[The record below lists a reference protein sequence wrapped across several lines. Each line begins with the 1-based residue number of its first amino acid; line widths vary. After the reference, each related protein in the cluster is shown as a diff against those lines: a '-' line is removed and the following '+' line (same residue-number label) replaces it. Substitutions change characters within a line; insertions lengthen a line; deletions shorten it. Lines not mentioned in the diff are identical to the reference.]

1 LAKNSNDNMAKKK
14 TNEDEIV
21 HDDSYGSDSD
31 EVSEKMLGVIP
42 RNIVDEMKDSY
53 LDYAMSVIASRAL
66 PDIRDGLKPVH
77 RRILYSM
84 HQNGLVPTASFKKS
98 ATVVGDVLGNYHPH
112 GDSSV
117 YEAMVKLVQDFTTR
131 YPLVKGQGNFGSID
145 GDGAAAYRYTEAKMD
160 KIALEM
166 LRDIEKDTVNFQP
179 NYDGKKKE
187 PTVLPTR
194 VPNLLL
200 NGTLGIAVGMATNIP
215 PHNLG
220 EVIDATMH
228 LIENDNATTEDL
240 LEYVKGPDFPTGGIA
255 YNRED
260 IKHAYATGRGGVV
273 TRGHA
278 EIVETKADQYQIVIT
293 SIPFRVNKATMQ
305 EAIAGLVQEK
315 KLEGIKAMRDEST
328 KDIRVVIELKN
339 GAQPQKILNYLF
351 KHTEL
356 EKTFHY
362 NMVALVDGVPQTLS
376 LREMLEEFI
385 KHRQVV
391 VRRRSEFEL
400 KKAKDREHILI
411 GLKKALDHIDE
422 VIKLIRASKDV
433 EAAKKGLMD
442 KFKFSELQA
451 IAILEMRLQR
461 LANLERQKIEDELK
475 EVQKLIAYLEDLLSS
490 ERKILKVVKGELEEV
505 KANFADKRRTQIVA
519 AKLGEM
525 SDEDLIPD
533 EESVLV
539 YTKGGYVKRTDP
551 DEYRMQKRGGVG
563 SMDVDVKEEDF
574 VSMLIST
581 STHSDLL
588 FFSDRGKAYQIKM
601 HEIPEGKRA
610 TRGKS
615 IANFIQLA
623 DGERITS
630 ILPMP
635 KDIRKAAAE
644 KYNLYM
650 ITKRG
655 YAKRAALNSFTDVR
669 RSGIIAIGLDAG
681 DELLEALFVEKGDSV
696 ILASREGQSIRF
708 DQDQIRVMGRT
719 AGGVTAM
726 RLDKG
731 ETIISADVVKAGV
744 KNAELLIMTAN
755 GYGKKTPIEE
765 YKIQNRGGSGIKTVK
780 VTDKTG
786 ELIVAKIVTPEVEQ
800 IIAMSRKSQ
809 VIKIDANTVPSLGR
823 DTQGVRIMKPRDG
836 DSLASLTLL

>member
-1 LAKNSNDNMAKKK
+1 MAKKK
-14 TNEDEIV
+14 GNEEEVREDENFGGDT
-21 HDDSYGSDSD
+21 DDKNEAILS
-31 EVSEKMLGVIP
+31 VVP

-66 PDIRDGLKPVH
+66 PDVRDGLKPVH
-77 RRILYSM
+77 RRILFSM
-84 HQNGLVPTASFKKS
+84 QQNGLVPTGSFTKS
-98 ATVVGDVLGNYHPH
+98 ATVVGDVIGKYHPH
-112 GDSSV
+112 GDQAV
-117 YEAMVKLVQDFTTR
+117 YDAMVKLVQDFSTR
-131 YPLVKGQGNFGSID
+131 YPLVRGQGNFGSVD
-145 GDGAAAYRYTEAKMD
+145 GDGAAAYRYTEVKME
-160 KIALEM
+160 KITMEM
-166 LRDIEKDTVNFQP
+166 LRDIEKETVDFQP

-187 PTVLPTR
+187 PAVLPNR
-194 VPNLLL
+194 LPNLLL

-215 PHNLG
+215 PHNLT
-220 EVIDATMH
+220 EVVDATMH
-228 LIENDNATTEDL
+228 LIDNDEATTEDL
-240 LEYVKGPDFPTGGIA
+240 LQYVKGPDFPTGGIA
-255 YNRED
+255 YNKED

-278 EIVETKADQYQIVIT
+278 EIVENKADQFQIIIT
-293 SIPFRVNKATMQ
+293 SIPFRVVKADLISN
-305 EAIAGLVQEK
+305 IAELVQEK
-315 KLEGIKAMRDEST
+315 KLEGIKALRDEST
-328 KDIRVVIELKN
+328 KDVRIAIDLKN
-339 GAQPQKILNYLF
+339 GAQPQKVLNYIY

-356 EKTFHY
+356 EKSFHF

-376 LREMLEEFI
+376 LKEILDEFI
-385 KHRQVV
+385 KHRQIV
-391 VRRRSEFEL
+391 VRRRCEFEL
-400 KKAKDREHILI
+400 RKAREREHILL

-433 EAAKKGLMD
+433 PTAHAGLML

-451 IAILEMRLQR
+451 TAILEMRLQR

-475 EVQKLIAYLEDLLSS
+475 EVQKMIAELEDILSS
-490 ERKILKVVKGELEEV
+490 ERKILKVVRKELEEV
-505 KANFADKRRTQIVA
+505 RETFGDARKTQIVA
-519 AKLGEM
+519 GKLGEM
-525 SDEDLIPD
+525 TDEDLIPD
-533 EESVLV
+533 EESMLV
-539 YTKGGYVKRTDP
+539 YTKGGYVKRSDP
-551 DEYRMQKRGGVG
+551 SEYRTQKRGGVG
-563 SMDVDVKEEDF
+563 VVDVDVKEEDF
-574 VSMLIST
+574 VSIMIST

-588 FFSDRGKAYQIKM
+588 FFTDRGKAYQIKM
-601 HEIPEGKRA
+601 YDLPEGKRA

-623 DGERITS
+623 DNEKVTS

-635 KDIRKAAAE
+635 KDVKKAKSD

-650 ITKRG
+650 VTKRG

-681 DELLEALFVEKGDSV
+681 DELLEALFVEEGDSV

-708 DQDQIRVMGRT
+708 DQDQIRVMGRA

-726 RLDKG
+726 KLGKG
-731 ETIISADVVKAGV
+731 DILVSADVIKFNS
-744 KNAELLIMTAN
+744 KDAELLIMTAN
-755 GYGKKTPIEE
+755 GYGKKTPIDE
-765 YKIQNRGGSGIKTVK
+765 YKVQNRGGSGIKTVK

-786 ELIVAKIVTPEVEQ
+786 ELITAKIVTPATSE

-809 VIKIDANTVPSLGR
+809 VIKIEADTVPSLGR